1 MGALPFRV
9 DLSTGSGRPAL
20 RRRGRLFASGQGPC
34 RNGFPGA
41 ACPTAVPADSPR
53 GPGRGGNPSCLVHY
67 AQAGV
72 LENKRASA
80 LGCILDHNCL
90 CSPSLVRP
98 SLYNPLSHFEFS
110 KLLFCD
116 SSPFQPP
123 DKKPI
128 KAVRRLQLLCLSSE
142 MSVLA
147 WALLPASV
155 TTSSVPLQR

>member
-20 RRRGRLFASGQGPC
+20 RRREALCLWARSLPE
-34 RNGFPGA
+34 GA